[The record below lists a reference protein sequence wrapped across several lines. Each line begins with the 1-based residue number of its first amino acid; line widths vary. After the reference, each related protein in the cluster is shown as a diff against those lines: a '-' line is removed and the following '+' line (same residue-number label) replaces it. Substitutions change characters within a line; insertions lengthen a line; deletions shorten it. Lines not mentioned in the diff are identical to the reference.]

1 MNAATLSNVESA
13 RSAGWL
19 LPRLL
24 NVFAAPNEVL
34 DEVLARRFL
43 SRNWLVPTILV
54 VLSGTWLMDLSIST
68 QGNALLTDTGVSTAA
83 GLSKERVVVGIATAG
98 LTAVGGTLWSAFLLW
113 FMGNVF
119 LKSRFSYLKTL
130 ELVGLVQMILV
141 LGTVVTGLLVMLL
154 NDPRAQ
160 PGLMIFA
167 LKMKADPRVEHWLQ
181 AFNLFHFWTA
191 ALLTQVLSRLS
202 GASYKECA
210 FWVFGY
216 WIVLRLTLVLLVG

>member
-13 RSAGWL
+13 RSGGWL
-19 LPRLL
+19 FTRLL

-98 LTAVGGTLWSAFLLW
+98 LTAV
-113 FMGNVF
+113 
-119 LKSRFSYLKTL
+119 
-130 ELVGLVQMILV
+130 
-141 LGTVVTGLLVMLL
+141 
-154 NDPRAQ
+154 
-160 PGLMIFA
+160 
-167 LKMKADPRVEHWLQ
+167 
-181 AFNLFHFWTA
+181 
-191 ALLTQVLSRLS
+191 
-202 GASYKECA
+202 
-210 FWVFGY
+210 
-216 WIVLRLTLVLLVG
+216 